1 MNEEYNTLRA
11 EVLQKIELH
20 NKLIM
25 FAITTTVAILAFAF
39 SQNNAYLFLLPFC
52 VIIPVSLRVIDYRSA
67 MVKISA
73 YIAVFI
79 EPKNKNYN
87 WETRNHKLNISI
99 NNNITKALRS
109 NINYDCLILSISCYI
124 LFVVRFLNM
133 TSKINFDFWIAVIS
147 PILLVIIELILS
159 IKGNKLY
166 KTKQY
171 WIDKWKIMHDK
182 ECMENEIDNL
192 SVKSL

>member
-1 MNEEYNTLRA
+1 MNKEYDTLRA

-39 SQNNAYLFLLPFC
+39 SQENAYVFLLPFC
-52 VIIPVSLRVIDYRSA
+52 VIIPVSLRVIYYRSA

-79 EPKNKNYN
+79 ESKNEDYN
-87 WETRNHKLNISI
+87 WETRNHKINTSV
-99 NNNITKALRS
+99 NNNITKVLRS

-124 LFVVRFLNM
+124 LFVVRCFEM
-133 TSKINFDFWIAVIS
+133 ASTMNFGFWINIIG
-147 PILLVIIELILS
+147 PILLVIVEFLLS

-171 WIDKWKIMHDK
+171 WIDKWQLMNTE
-182 ECMENEIDNL
+182 ECRENETINNE
-192 SVKSL
+192 